1 MYVYSALL
9 SRRLDMDSAAFP
21 VRRRVCV
28 WRSSIPREAM
38 RDSLPYCSNLAN
50 GQKRRRARKAP
61 SAFLI
66 YLGGNA
72 ACPPGLRGCIKP
84 LHVTWLRVSQ
94 KHRCQRQTCSL
105 CCARTSEIRAC
116 PAQRLQTD
124 FCISSAQESDTDR

>member
-1 MYVYSALL
+1 
-9 SRRLDMDSAAFP
+9 MDSAAFP

-28 WRSSIPREAM
+28 WRSSVPREAM

-84 LHVTWLRVSQ
+84 LHVTWLRQSVAKTQMS
-94 KHRCQRQTCSL
+94 TANLLLVL
-105 CCARTSEIRAC
+105 CKDLRDPGLPCTKTA
-116 PAQRLQTD
+116 D
-124 FCISSAQESDTDR
+124 